1 MTDSSQP
8 AVRTAKE
15 AGWHISRY
23 NLSAQVPGKDAVA
36 IANLYKGTCAE
47 YSPLELYL
55 LSVLD
60 GLRENH
66 PIIERFAK
74 RGIITRIDERAAL
87 ETLGRAVCSAPYG
100 VGLTICPT
108 MNCNFDC
115 PYCFEHHRPGKMSE
129 AESGATAR
137 SLTEMM

>member
-60 GLRENH
+60 
-66 PIIERFAK
+66 
-74 RGIITRIDERAAL
+74 
-87 ETLGRAVCSAPYG
+87 
-100 VGLTICPT
+100 
-108 MNCNFDC
+108 
-115 PYCFEHHRPGKMSE
+115 
-129 AESGATAR
+129 
-137 SLTEMM
+137 